1 MNFARNQVEAVEM
14 DEEEE
19 EEEQHPELAES
30 QSNGIRLDNW
40 NGHLAV
46 NV

>member
-1 MNFARNQVEAVEM
+1 M

-19 EEEQHPELAES
+19 SDQHPDLSEA
-30 QSNGIRLDNW
+30 QPNGGIRLDNW